1 MSGIFR
7 WGRSKPASNGGA
19 PSAPANGAA
28 ATPQSAPQAPP
39 AAATLA
45 TATPEAASSPVAQ
58 TPPPAPAPAPASPAT
73 ASPAGT
79 VSTMMSFPLTLQH
92 TLDRATRL
100 FADRE
105 IVTNTE
111 NGAAR
116 TTYGAWAKR
125 VNQLAGALTKLGIKP
140 GDRVGTLGWNSAA
153 HLELYFAI
161 PCIGAVLH
169 TLNLR
174 LFPQDLSY
182 IINDAQDSVIFV
194 DGDLVPLLE
203 RIADQLTSV
212 RALVV
217 MNSPAKRASDVPLP
231 QMLDYETLLAEQPT
245 EYAWPALDEN
255 QAAAMCYTSGTTGNP
270 KGVVYSHR
278 SIVLHSIVGAMPDV
292 LSLSEN
298 DVVMPFVPMF
308 HANAWGLAHGAP
320 MVGAS
325 LVFPGRLMDPVSVT
339 KLMES
344 ERVTLAAG
352 VPTIW
357 IGLLQV
363 LAKEPHDLSSVQ
375 RIICGGSAVPLSMI
389 EGLQA
394 HNLNIIQAWGMT
406 EMSPLGSVA
415 RLKSKLQA
423 LPVSEQNKYRAKQ
436 GVMAPLVDFRVMD
449 DDGNQVPWDGKTFGE
464 LQVRGPWIT
473 GSYYHTPDD
482 GSKFSDGWLRTGDV
496 VTIDENGYI
505 GIVDRSKD
513 VIKSGGEWIS
523 SVDLENA
530 IMGHPQVLEAAVI
543 GVPDPKWQ
551 ERPCAYVVPKPEF
564 KDTLTKDD
572 IITYLQPLVAKW
584 WLPGEVI
591 FIESVPKTSVGKF
604 DKKVLRKQH
613 ADEAAGA
620 NGDGAAS

>member
-1 MSGIFR
+1 
-7 WGRSKPASNGGA
+7 
-19 PSAPANGAA
+19 
-28 ATPQSAPQAPP
+28 
-39 AAATLA
+39 
-45 TATPEAASSPVAQ
+45 
-58 TPPPAPAPAPASPAT
+58 
-73 ASPAGT
+73 
-79 VSTMMSFPLTLQH
+79 MMHFDLTLQH

-111 NGAAR
+111 NGAQR

-140 GDRVGTLGWNSAA
+140 GDRVGTLGWNTAA
-153 HLELYFAI
+153 HLELYFGI

-174 LFPQDLSY
+174 LFPPDLSY

-203 RIADQLTSV
+203 RIADQLSTV

-217 MNSPAKRASDVPLP
+217 MNSPAKRASDVQLP

-245 EYAWPALDEN
+245 AYAWPALDEN

-278 SIVLHSIVGAMPDV
+278 SIILHSLVGAMPDV
-292 LSLSEN
+292 LNLGEN

-320 MVGAS
+320 LVGAS

-357 IGLLQV
+357 IGMLQV
-363 LAKEPHDLSSVQ
+363 LAKEPHDLTSVE
-375 RIICGGSAVPLSMI
+375 RIICGGSAVPMAMI

-394 HNLNIIQAWGMT
+394 HGLNIIQAWGMT

-415 RLKSKLQA
+415 RLKSKLKA
-423 LPVSEQNKYRAKQ
+423 LPTAEQNVYRAKQ
-436 GVMAPLVDFRVMD
+436 GVMTPLVDFRVLD
-449 DDGNQVPWDGKTFGE
+449 DDGKPIPWDGKTFGE

-473 GSYYHTPDD
+473 GAYYHSADA
-482 GSKFSDGWLRTGDV
+482 SKFVDGWLLTGDV
-496 VTIDENGYI
+496 VTIDPEGYI

-513 VIKSGGEWIS
+513 VIKSGGEWVS
-523 SVDLENA
+523 SVDLENI

-564 KDTLTKDD
+564 KDTLTKED
-572 IITYLQPLVAKW
+572 IISYLQPRVARIS
-584 WLPGEVI
+584 LPDEVI
-591 FIESVPKTSVGKF
+591 FIEAVPKTSVGKF
-604 DKKVLRKQH
+604 DKTVLRKQH
-613 ADEAAGA
+613 ADAVAAGA
-620 NGDGAAS
+620 DGANT